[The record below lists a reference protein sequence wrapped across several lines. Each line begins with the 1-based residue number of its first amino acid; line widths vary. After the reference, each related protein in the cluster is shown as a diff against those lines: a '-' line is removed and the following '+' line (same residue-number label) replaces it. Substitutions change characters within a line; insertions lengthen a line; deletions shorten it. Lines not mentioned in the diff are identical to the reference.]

1 MARAA
6 LKLSTHD
13 LARIAG
19 VGRVTIV
26 RFEDGENIADET
38 RAKIEQALIG
48 GGAQFVQRSGRV
60 GVTIPE

>member
-38 RAKIEQALIG
+38 RAKIEQALIS

-60 GVTIPE
+60 GVTVAE